1 MNRQLQIRNGQ
12 AETEWSGANGFPI
25 PPSDEWIFVDV
36 TDRPD
41 AQIGML
47 YDAATDTFSP
57 APIVIPPVAPRTI
70 VSKAQ
75 VVSVLTPQEWAEMN
89 KYHPTADAP
98 YNDAEVFW
106 AITQF
111 NLADRINLADP
122 RITQIFTM
130 LVGKNLLSEAR
141 AAEITAA
148 LLALA

>member
-1 MNRQLQIRNGQ
+1 MLRRQLQIQNGVVRAGWQ
-12 AETEWSGANGFPI
+12 GTGGMPV
-25 PPSDEWIFVDV
+25 PPDGSWTFLDV

-41 AQIGML
+41 AQVGML
-47 YDAATDTFSP
+47 YDAATDRFSP
-57 APIVIPPVAPRTI
+57 APVVPRTI

-75 VVSVLTPQEWAEMN
+75 VVGVLTPQEWAEMN

>member
-41 AQIGML
+41 ATVGMR

-57 APIVIPPVAPRTI
+57 APVVPRTI

-75 VVSVLTPQEWAEMN
+75 VVGVLTAQEWSEMN

>member
-1 MNRQLQIRNGQ
+1 MRRQLQIKNGIAQ
-12 AETEWSGANGFPI
+12 SEWMGGSNMPI
-25 PPSDEWIFVDV
+25 APSDEWIFLDV

-41 AQIGML
+41 AQMGMR
-47 YDAATDTFSP
+47 YDATTDTFSP
-57 APIVIPPVAPRTI
+57 APVAPRTI